1 MKYIYGKGP
10 IVEALKNKSIDKLY
24 ISNMRLG
31 EIIKL
36 ANEEKVLVSKA
47 DKKKLDEM
55 TNNAN
60 HQGVVGLS
68 SGFKYS
74 DFDELIEK
82 FREKKDAKIL
92 ILDKINDPHNFGAI
106 ARSAVF
112 MGFDAIII
120 PKHRQSYVNDTV
132 YKSSAGAV
140 EKIDIAIVTNLSQA
154 VEKLKK
160 EDFWIYATAMEGE
173 EVKNV
178 DFAEKL
184 AIIIGNEGDG
194 VSKNLLKNSDVTIT
208 IANHSD
214 FDSLNASVAAAIV
227 MYEIVR

>member
-10 IVEALKNKSIDKLY
+10 IIEALKNNNIDKLY
-24 ISNMRLG
+24 ISNQRLG

-36 ANEEKVLVSKA
+36 AKDANILVSKA

-74 DFDELIEK
+74 DFDELLK
-82 FREKKDAKIL
+82 KYRERKEAKLL
-92 ILDKINDPHNFGAI
+92 ILDKIKDPHNFGAI

-112 MGFDAIII
+112 MGFDGIII

-132 YKSSAGAV
+132 YKTSGGAI
-140 EKIDIAIVTNLSQA
+140 EKIDIAIVTNLSQSI
-154 VEKLKK
+154 EKLK
-160 EDFWIYATAMEGE
+160 EENFWIYAADMSGE
-173 EVKNV
+173 DIRNV
-178 DFAEKL
+178 DFSEKL
-184 AIIIGNEGDG
+184 AVIIGNEGDG
-194 VSKNLLKNSDVTIT
+194 VSKNLIKNSDIVIS
-208 IANHSD
+208 IKNYSD
-214 FDSLNASVAAAIV
+214 FDSLNASVAAAII